1 MLRRHL
7 LQLAAYPA
15 LPAMGRK
22 RLTFS
27 DDFTTFDWNATSST
41 SVRYS
46 TPTGT
51 WATRYWWNDGDRT
64 SPGNAEQQ
72 FYSDRAVGADPFAIE
87 DGSLLITARLSH
99 DPANTQGLPYVSGI
113 ITTEGTFSQVYGYFE
128 MRAQLPRGQGL
139 WPAFWLLPQDHSWP
153 PEIDIMEVLGHEPT
167 RLFGSIHS
175 TALGAQ
181 KSVIRDALV
190 SDLADGFH
198 SFGLSWGP
206 ERLVWYVDEQP
217 VFDMPTAPDMH
228 RPMYLL
234 ANLAV
239 GGTWPGNPGPGS
251 IFPATMSIDYI
262 RVYQYDG
269 F

>member
-1 MLRRHL
+1 MQGWRR
-7 LQLAAYPA
+7 
-15 LPAMGRK
+15 
-22 RLTFS
+22 TFH
-27 DDFTTFDWNATSST
+27 DDFERFNWNAAGRTSLQPQ
-41 SVRYS
+41 RE
-46 TPTGT
+46 PTGLWT
-51 WATRYWWNDGDRT
+51 THYWWNAGDRT
-64 SPGNAEQQ
+64 APGNAEQQ
-72 FYSDRAVGADPFAIE
+72 FYSDRMVGADPFSINN
-87 DGSLLITARLSH
+87 GSLLITARPAD
-99 DPANTQGLPYVSGI
+99 DPAYTQGLPYISGM
-113 ITTEGTFSQVYGYFE
+113 ITTEGTFSQSYGYFE
-128 MRAQLPRGQGL
+128 MRARLPRGQGL

-167 RLFGSIHS
+167 RFFGSTHS
-175 TALGAQ
+175 AASGER
-181 KSVIRDALV
+181 KSLIKNAVV
-190 SDLADGFH
+190 GDLSDGFH

-239 GGTWPGNPGPGS
+239 GGTWPGNPDHS
-251 IFPATMSIDYI
+251 TIFPATMHIDYI